1 MQSAVARPRPV
12 IFMRHL
18 PLTALGLLAWLG
30 AAVGL
35 GAADLRTFTQAHCI
49 ECHGGD
55 ATKGGLDLTKL
66 KLEPGTPENFA
77 RWEKVFDR
85 VAKGE
90 MPPKKSAQP
99 PVDARAAF
107 VKSLGG
113 ELHAMSAAHQRA
125 AGRVVVRRMNRTE
138 YEHTLHDL
146 FGITVP
152 LADLLPEDNAAAGFD
167 NVSSALETSAT
178 HLVRYQEAADR
189 ALAAALPAWPLTNS
203 VRRWTGRQFLD
214 SRPKPNREGT
224 APFVRF
230 EGETIILCARLY
242 KHGSVTTSPTPAP
255 GRYRIR
261 ASVRAV
267 NTEGKAI
274 PMLVGKI
281 SSDRF
286 AHEKLQ
292 HVLDH
297 FDVPADKTRVIE
309 VEAALPAGEQVYLE
323 GMNLAFFQ
331 DLKKQRNGE
340 PVGDDFKGPGLA
352 VDWIELEGPL
362 DAGLGYAR
370 LFGDLPQVPSR
381 YLADTLAGKPVR
393 DDWKKWSV
401 PGEFTKYPLSPV
413 STNAAADAERL
424 LRAFLPRA
432 FRRPVSAETAAHFIQ
447 FTQAQLAAGET
458 FGDALRAGYKAALC
472 SPHFLLYVEK
482 PGRLDDFAVAARL
495 ARLFWNSLPDD
506 ELTALA
512 AKGELTRPA
521 NLRAQ
526 TERLLRD
533 PRARRFATGFTGQ
546 WLDLRKFQDMKPD
559 ALYVE
564 FDDLLAW
571 AMPLETTRFFDEVL
585 ARDLPTSAFVDSDW
599 TFLNERLAR
608 HYGLPGV
615 AGVELARVNLP
626 AKSRRG
632 GIITHASLLKLTTN
646 ATYTSPVKRGAWMLE
661 RIIGRPPP
669 PPPADV
675 AAIEPD
681 IRGATTLREQLD
693 KHKNVAVCASCHV
706 HIDPPGFALENYDVV
721 GGWRDRYRVKQP
733 PAKGGDY
740 VELANYPGKKVWLAR
755 PVEAGGETA
764 DGQPFANLDDYKRLL
779 LRDPDQLTRNLAQK
793 LLTYATGADLQFADR
808 AVVEQIVA
816 DVRQQNH
823 GFRSLVH
830 AVVQSP
836 VFLSK

>member
-1 MQSAVARPRPV
+1 MFKQALGCARPRPV
-12 IFMRHL
+12 ICMRHF
-18 PLTALGLLAWLG
+18 PLAALGLLAWLG

-66 KLEPGTPENFA
+66 QLEPGTPENFA

-90 MPPKKSAQP
+90 MPPKKNAQP
-99 PVDARAAF
+99 AAAAREAF

-113 ELHAMSAAHQRA
+113 ELHAVSAAHQRA

-214 SRPKPNREGT
+214 SRPKTNREGT

-323 GMNLAFFQ
+323 GMNLTFFQ

-381 YLADTLAGKPVR
+381 YLADRLAGKTVR

-432 FRRPVSAETAAHFIQ
+432 FRRPASAETAAHFIQ

-495 ARLFWNSLPDD
+495 ARLFWKSLPDD

-512 AKGELTRPA
+512 AKGELTKPA
-521 NLRAQ
+521 VLRAQ

-546 WLDLRKFQDMKPD
+546 WLDLRKFHDMKPGAGPREPACEVPARRHHHPRQPPQAHHQCHLHFAREARRVD
-559 ALYVE
+559 ARTHHWSP
-564 FDDLLAW
+564 A
-571 AMPLETTRFFDEVL
+571 ASA
-585 ARDLPTSAFVDSDW
+585 AR
-599 TFLNERLAR
+599 
-608 HYGLPGV
+608 
-615 AGVELARVNLP
+615 
-626 AKSRRG
+626 RRG
-632 GIITHASLLKLTTN
+632 RHRAGH
-646 ATYTSPVKRGAWMLE
+646 PR
-661 RIIGRPPP
+661 R
-669 PPPADV
+669 
-675 AAIEPD
+675 
-681 IRGATTLREQLD
+681 
-693 KHKNVAVCASCHV
+693 H
-706 HIDPPGFALENYDVV
+706 DPPRAIGQAQERGRLRVLPCPHRPAGFCA
-721 GGWRDRYRVKQP
+721 G
-733 PAKGGDY
+733 
-740 VELANYPGKKVWLAR
+740 ELRCGRWLAR
-755 PVEAGGETA
+755 PLPREAA
-764 DGQPFANLDDYKRLL
+764 SGQGRRL
-779 LRDPDQLTRNLAQK
+779 RRTGQLPRQEGLARPPRRSGRGNGRWPA
-793 LLTYATGADLQFADR
+793 LCEPRRLQASAPAR
-808 AVVEQIVA
+808 
-816 DVRQQNH
+816 
-823 GFRSLVH
+823 
-830 AVVQSP
+830 P
-836 VFLSK
+836 